1 MEIFERPIK
10 LIISEI
16 DGVLTDGT
24 YAEDELGN
32 TIYKSFNHKDFSA
45 INELKKYY
53 KLVFMSDD
61 NKINY
66 HMCQRKNL
74 PFYWCKGAVEKHST
88 LLDILRRYNTSLDN
102 AIYIGAKLSDKKCL
116 QSVPYSMCPDDAG
129 EYLKNIVWAQF
140 LIAGGK
146 GIFVELLDLLQENI
160 NLIKSEELS

>member
-1 MEIFERPIK
+1 MEIFEKPIK

-32 TIYKSFNHKDFSA
+32 ILYKSFNHKDFSA

-53 KLVFMSDD
+53 KLVFISDD
-61 NKINY
+61 NRINY
-66 HMCQRKNL
+66 HMCQRRNL

-88 LLDILRRYNTSLDN
+88 LLEISRKYNTSLEN
-102 AIYIGAKLSDKKCL
+102 IIYIGAKISDKKCL
-116 QSVPYSMCPDDAG
+116 QAVPHSMCPDDAG
-129 EYLKNIVWAQF
+129 ETLKNIVWAQF

-146 GIFVELLDLLQENI
+146 GIFVELLDLLGDNI